1 MKNTIKVI
9 AAFTTIMIL
18 MSFYPI
24 DGFKRTGIKR
34 LKRLEKTLDSTIT
47 EYYLRK
53 GSFRKTEEINLWLCE
68 DQTATDSIMSVNMEF
83 QKEMTRLFPRRS
95 GYGITV
101 LDITDRDNMR
111 YAEMNENSGFQ
122 PGSVGKLAVA
132 TAFFSQLY
140 NLCPEDFNVRT
151 RLMRDKVVKSG
162 VWGIGD
168 HHTVPIYDMEKDK
181 LTKRQVV
188 ASDEFTLYEWVD
200 HMLSVSNNGA
210 ASIVWREALLMRI
223 FGDKYFTLTQQEADE
238 YWETADK
245 KELSE
250 MATAIVNQPL
260 RDLGITHDEW
270 RLGSFFTNGPD
281 RYARATGGSI
291 GTPKGLMKWF
301 IALEKGDVV
310 DQESSLELKRLM
322 YMTDRRIR
330 YAYSPR
336 LDDAS
341 VYFKSGS
348 YYSGGGAKY
357 AGTNFN
363 YMNSVIMVEHPDGTN
378 YIVCLMSNILGK
390 NSAGDHMYLASA
402 IDKQIRK
409 KYIVAEEE

>member
-1 MKNTIKVI
+1 MKKQHYI
-9 AAFTTIMIL
+9 ALIVCTALITMAL
-18 MSFYPI
+18 YPI
-24 DGFKRTGIKR
+24 DGFERTGIKR

-47 EYYLRK
+47 EYYLK
-53 GSFRKTEEINLWLCE
+53 PGSFKKTEEINLWLCE
-68 DQTATDSIMSVNMEF
+68 DTVSTDSIMIVDEEF
-83 QKEMTRLFPRRS
+83 QDRMTRLFPRRN
-95 GYGITV
+95 GYAITV
-101 LDITDRDNMR
+101 LDISDPDNLR

-132 TAFFSQLY
+132 TAFFTQLAA
-140 NLCPEDFNVRT
+140 LCPDDFNVRT
-151 RLMRDKVVKSG
+151 RLMRNKVVKSG
-162 VWGIGD
+162 VWGVGD
-168 HHTVPIYDMEKDK
+168 HHTVPIYTPATDK
-181 LTKRQVV
+181 FVKRQVV
-188 ASDEFTLYEWVD
+188 ASDEFSLYEWMD

-210 ASIVWREALLMRI
+210 ASIVWREALLMKI
-223 FGDKYFTLTQQEADE
+223 FGDEYFDLTQEEADE
-238 YWETADK
+238 YWKTADK

-250 MATAIVNQPL
+250 LATAVVNEPL

-281 RYARATGGSI
+281 RIARATGGSI

-301 IALEKGDVV
+301 IQLEQGKIV
-310 DQESSLELKRLM
+310 DEKSSLELKRLM
-322 YMTDRRIR
+322 YLTDRRIR
-330 YAYSPR
+330 YAYSSR
-336 LDDAS
+336 LDDAA

-363 YMNSVIMVEHPDGTN
+363 YMNSVILVEHPDGTN

-402 IDKQIRK
+402 IDKAIRK
-409 KYIVAEEE
+409 ES

>member
-1 MKNTIKVI
+1 MKKHFYII
-9 AAFTTIMIL
+9 AITLVAAIVTMAL
-18 MSFYPI
+18 YPI
-24 DGFKRTGIKR
+24 DGYERTGIKR

-47 EYYLRK
+47 EYYLK
-53 GSFRKTEEINLWLCE
+53 PGSFKKTEEINLWLCE
-68 DQTATDSIMSVNMEF
+68 DSTSTDAIMKVDEDF
-83 QKEMTRLFPRRS
+83 QNTMTRLFPRRS
-95 GYGITV
+95 GYAITV
-101 LDITDRDNMR
+101 LDITDPKNMR
-111 YAEMNENSGFQ
+111 YAEMNEESGFQ

-132 TAFFSQLY
+132 TAFFTQLAA
-140 NLCPEDFNVRT
+140 LCPDDFHVRT
-151 RLMRDKVVKSG
+151 KLMREKVVKSG
-162 VWGIGD
+162 IWGVGD

-181 LTKRQVV
+181 LVKRQVI

-210 ASIVWREALLMRI
+210 ASIVWREALLMKL
-223 FGDKYFTLTQQEADE
+223 FGDDYFDLTQEQADE
-238 YWETADK
+238 YWKTADK
-245 KELSE
+245 KMLSE
-250 MATAIVNQPL
+250 VATEIVNQPL

-281 RYARATGGSI
+281 RIARATGGSI
-291 GTPKGLMKWF
+291 GTPAGLMKWF
-301 IALEKGDVV
+301 IKLEQGQIV
-310 DQESSLELKRLM
+310 DEKSSLELKRLM

-330 YAYSPR
+330 YAYSSR

-348 YYSGGGAKY
+348 YYSGGSAKY
-357 AGTNFN
+357 AGTKFN

-402 IDKQIRK
+402 IDKAIRK
-409 KYIVAEEE
+409 

>member
-1 MKNTIKVI
+1 
-9 AAFTTIMIL
+9 
-18 MSFYPI
+18 
-24 DGFKRTGIKR
+24 
-34 LKRLEKTLDSTIT
+34 
-47 EYYLRK
+47 
-53 GSFRKTEEINLWLCE
+53 
-68 DQTATDSIMSVNMEF
+68 
-83 QKEMTRLFPRRS
+83 
-95 GYGITV
+95 
-101 LDITDRDNMR
+101 
-111 YAEMNENSGFQ
+111 
-122 PGSVGKLAVA
+122 
-132 TAFFSQLY
+132 
-140 NLCPEDFNVRT
+140 
-151 RLMRDKVVKSG
+151 
-162 VWGIGD
+162 
-168 HHTVPIYDMEKDK
+168 
-181 LTKRQVV
+181 
-188 ASDEFTLYEWVD
+188 
-200 HMLSVSNNGA
+200 
-210 ASIVWREALLMRI
+210 
-223 FGDKYFTLTQQEADE
+223 
-238 YWETADK
+238 
-245 KELSE
+245 
-250 MATAIVNQPL
+250 
-260 RDLGITHDEW
+260 
-270 RLGSFFTNGPD
+270 
-281 RYARATGGSI
+281 
-291 GTPKGLMKWF
+291 MKWF